1 MNVCH
6 DGEDKILTISIAAYN
21 VEQYISKA
29 IETCILSSEN
39 KYFVEVIVVN
49 DGSSDNTSQIAHSYE
64 IQYPQIVTVIDK
76 KNGGYG
82 STINCSLKHAHG
94 KYFKLLDGDDWFVT
108 DSLEVFIAEL
118 KNCEEDVVFTNLLCD
133 YGKRRKNIEVDL
145 PIGNAIN
152 IEDVCEKTNFLMQYV
167 TYKTSVLKRNNI
179 VISEKC
185 FYTDMEFV
193 ILPLPFVKYIRYL
206 NIVLYVYRLNVP
218 TQSVSINGIK
228 KHYNL
233 KSDF

>member
-1 MNVCH
+1 M
-6 DGEDKILTISIAAYN
+6 
-21 VEQYISKA
+21 
-29 IETCILSSEN
+29 
-39 KYFVEVIVVN
+39 
-49 DGSSDNTSQIAHSYE
+49 
-64 IQYPQIVTVIDK
+64 
-76 KNGGYG
+76 
-82 STINCSLKHAHG
+82 
-94 KYFKLLDGDDWFVT
+94 LDGDDWFVT

-228 KHYNL
+228 KHYKDSKKVLYKLLDNAGLSSSPLYKYQIALFAKKVIGNYLIADNYKTIKEDIRRIDFDIL
-233 KSDF
+233 KTDKLVYRFMVNKTIWWLRKSNYRLINIVRLVYILVNR